1 MHIGARH
8 ISFVAGDAARRG
20 IDRVPAGAGQGLNSA
35 VPVGA
40 FAATMVLRL
49 YNTRSRRKEP
59 FSPRTPGVVKMY
71 VCGPTTY
78 DYSHLGHARSYI
90 DFDTARRYLE
100 FLGNRVVYVQN
111 FTDIE
116 EVIIRRAAEV
126 GKPPLE
132 YSQFFIDAFL
142 EDMRALNV
150 RDADHYTKVTE
161 HIPEIVDVVRRLID
175 HGYAYAVDGDVYFR
189 TRQATH
195 SFGILSHQKVEDIV
209 VDFAPPGTPKEDPLD
224 FALWKKSKEGEPSWP
239 SPWGDG
245 RPGWHVECNAMAYK
259 YLGAPL
265 DIHGGGVD
273 LKFPHHES
281 EAMICEGAWG
291 GEWARWWMHNGF
303 ITLAREKMSKSLGN
317 FVTIREVLVDFP
329 GEVIRLCLLKAQYR
343 EDVEYDQGC
352 FARAKTEYNAMRAVI
367 GGARRADGRGTAGK
381 VDALVKRTRES
392 FFAAMDDDLNT
403 ADALYRLQQLTEAL
417 ADMAGVSSSEGHAI
431 VRLYQECGQILGLL
445 SQASSEQVYV
455 EY

>member
-1 MHIGARH
+1 
-8 ISFVAGDAARRG
+8 
-20 IDRVPAGAGQGLNSA
+20 
-35 VPVGA
+35 
-40 FAATMVLRL
+40 MVLLL

-59 FSPRTPGVVKMY
+59 FSSRTPGIVKMY

-78 DYSHLGHARSYI
+78 DHSHLGHARSYI
-90 DFDTARRYLE
+90 DFDTTRRYLE

-116 EVIIRRAAEV
+116 EVIIRRAKEV
-126 GKPPLE
+126 GQEPLA
-132 YSQFFIDAFL
+132 YAQYYIDCFL
-142 EDMRALNV
+142 EDMGALNV
-150 RDADHYTKVTE
+150 RPADHMPKVSE
-161 HIPEIVDVVRRLID
+161 HIPEIAALVRRLVD
-175 HGYAYAVDGDVYFR
+175 RGYAYSVDGEVYFR
-189 TRQATH
+189 TKKAKH

-209 VDFAPPGTPKEDPLD
+209 VDAAPPGTPKEDPLD

-291 GEWARWWMHNGF
+291 GEWARTWMHNGF
-303 ITLAREKMSKSLGN
+303 ITLEREKMSKSLGN
-317 FVTIREVLVDFP
+317 FVTIREVLADFP

-343 EDVEYDQGC
+343 EDVEYDREC
-352 FARAKTEYNAMRAVI
+352 FDRSQREYDAMRAAI
-367 GGARRADGRGTAGK
+367 EAARTANGLGTGGK
-381 VDALVKRTRES
+381 VEALVEHTRDAFLE
-392 FFAAMDDDLNT
+392 AMDDDLNT
-403 ADALYRLQQLTEAL
+403 KDAVYRLEQLTEAVAEIRGL
-417 ADMAGVSSSEGHAI
+417 SASEGGTVVGMYRDAG
-431 VRLYQECGQILGLL
+431 RILGLFSDL
-445 SQASSEQVYV
+445 G
-455 EY
+455 